1 MSTHTPADP
10 DYAQRVR
17 NSFARQAA
25 MQLIGAELISVA
37 PGEVVI
43 DLPHGPAIT
52 QQHGFVHGGILTAAL
67 DSACGYAAASLMSAD
82 VGVLSIEFKVSML
95 APARGPRL
103 RMTGSVLKAG
113 RTISVVEG
121 RAVQP
126 HPSKPGEEQLVAT
139 MSATMMTISG
149 RADVRG

>member
-17 NSFARQAA
+17 DSFTRQAA

-43 DLPHGPAIT
+43 DLPHAPTIT
-52 QQHGFVHGGILTAAL
+52 QQHGFVHGGIVTTAL
-67 DSACGYAAASLMSAD
+67 DSACGYAASSLMAAD
-82 VGVLSIEFKVSML
+82 AGVLSIEFKVSML
-95 APARGPRL
+95 APARGPLL
-103 RMTGSVLKAG
+103 RMTGRVLKAG

-126 HPSKPGEEQLVAT
+126 HPSRPGEEQLVAT
-139 MSATMMTISG
+139 MSATMMTITG